1 MAGAEPA
8 APVPPRAPPLLSL
21 AAVKQRSRALAEALA
36 REALESKGENVRVL
50 DVSELLYI
58 TDFFVI
64 VTSQSARQTRALAE
78 SLRAKAK
85 EIGAGDGREEGD
97 ARASWVLCDFDVVV
111 VHVLTA
117 EAREF
122 YALDELWS
130 DAEEII
136 FAA

>member
-1 MAGAEPA
+1 MET
-8 APVPPRAPPLLSL
+8 
-21 AAVKQRSRALAEALA
+21 
-36 REALESKGENVRVL
+36 KGEGVRVL

-64 VTSQSARQTRALAE
+64 VTSQSARQTSAIAAA
-78 SLRAKAK
+78 LRAKAK
-85 EIGAGDGREEGD
+85 EIVGVPGREEGGSNC
-97 ARASWVLCDFDVVV
+97 SWVLCDFDVVV
-111 VHVLTA
+111 VHVLTE